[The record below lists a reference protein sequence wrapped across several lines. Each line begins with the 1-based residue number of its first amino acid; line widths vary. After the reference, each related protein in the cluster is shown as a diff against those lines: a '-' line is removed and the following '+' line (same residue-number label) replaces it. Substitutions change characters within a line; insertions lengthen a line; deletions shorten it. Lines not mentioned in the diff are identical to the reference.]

1 MPLTFRYLVHA
12 TDTNLVHYSED
23 HHMSGHRCTIS
34 NGRSFLY
41 WWILGYFLLSQQ
53 IKLQMCWSWNSNIL
67 ATWGK
72 EMTHLKDLMLE
83 KIEGRRRRG
92 QQRKRWLDGITN
104 SMDMSLSKLRSWRW
118 TGKPGML
125 QSMGLQRVRHDWAT
139 ELNWHI
145 IYVFLF
151 LTLKIRMVKSK
162 DIYFFFNDYVRAVDW
177 DP

>member
-23 HHMSGHRCTIS
+23 HHISGHRCTIS

-92 QQRKRWLDGITN
+92 DRGWDSWMASPTQWTWVWASSGVGDGQG
-104 SMDMSLSKLRSWRW
+104 SLACCSPWGCKESDM
-118 TGKPGML
+118 
-125 QSMGLQRVRHDWAT
+125 T
-139 ELNWHI
+139 ERLNWTDTS
-145 IYVFLF
+145 FMCSCF
-151 LTLKIRMVKSK
+151 
-162 DIYFFFNDYVRAVDW
+162 
-177 DP
+177 